1 MSQNITAL
9 MTKGAVLFAAVFLFQ
24 VSFCQT
30 SVNAQPPVTETEHV
44 RAVPPAERMGP
55 TPPFSSNLERKAA
68 RTVIL
73 DENPAAGYV
82 DVVNYAG
89 SVKYRTNDMV
99 EVDVVLSKAED
110 DATLDRLANKIY
122 RENDGAKYQNV
133 IINWYVGS
141 NPQPATPW
149 ARTSLTRTGG
159 SIYYMDASM
168 R

>member
-1 MSQNITAL
+1 MSQNIIAL
-9 MTKGAVLFAAVFLFQ
+9 ITKGAALAAAVFLLQ
-24 VSFCQT
+24 ASLCQT

-44 RAVPPAERMGP
+44 KAAPMGERMGP
-55 TPPFSSNLERKAA
+55 TAPFSNSLERKAA
-68 RTVIL
+68 RTVLL

-99 EVDVVLSKAED
+99 EVDVILSKAED

-133 IINWYVGS
+133 IINWFVGS

-149 ARTSLTRTGG
+149 ARTSLNRTGG
-159 SIYYMDASM
+159 SIYYMDTSM
-168 R
+168 